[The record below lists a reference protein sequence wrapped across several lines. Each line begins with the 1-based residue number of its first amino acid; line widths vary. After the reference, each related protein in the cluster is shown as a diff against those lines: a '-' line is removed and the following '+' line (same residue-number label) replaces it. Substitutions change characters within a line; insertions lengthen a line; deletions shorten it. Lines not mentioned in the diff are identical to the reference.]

1 MRTQFYCFRDF
12 QWVVTIVIGCCDKSE
27 FESPHKTFLALFT
40 MNISLRTDVQTFIL
54 YRDLENVYFLLSVS
68 LYIWIFAI
76 TSYGKV
82 YIVQV
87 SDIAV
92 AP

>member
-1 MRTQFYCFRDF
+1 
-12 QWVVTIVIGCCDKSE
+12 
-27 FESPHKTFLALFT
+27 

-54 YRDLENVYFLLSVS
+54 YRDLENVYFFLLSVS
-68 LYIWIFAI
+68 LYIWIFGI